1 MSLEEL
7 LELAQGAACE
17 LDASAL
23 AVIDDSRAVIDAV
36 LATGKPVYGLNT
48 GLGHAKDTRLE
59 PDAIRAFQLTMLRG
73 HAGAMGPALRT
84 DLVRA
89 AMAARVNGMARGG
102 SGASRACATTLVAML
117 NAGVHPVVPSSGSV
131 GAGDLG
137 QMAAIAL
144 VAVGEGSAELNGELV
159 SGAEAL
165 EQAGIPPLELE
176 PKDALTLMSHNGISI
191 GHGATVVARAKRAL
205 EAADIAAALSLEA
218 MSGNTS
224 VFDPIVSAVKGIRGQ
239 AEVGAHIRALI
250 ERSAALEASVERT
263 IQDPLSFRVV
273 PQVHGALWEFVELTG
288 HAVEVE
294 LNAITDNPLV
304 SRSDRRMIHN
314 GNFHPMVVALSF
326 DALRPA
332 IAHVGQLSD
341 RRLNHLW
348 AKTFASPLSPQ
359 KQPRGLSLRYAAAA
373 ASAELRQLSD
383 PASLDIP
390 PVDFGVED
398 HATGAPL
405 SVMRTEAALDRLD
418 DILTV
423 ELLMARDLLLAG
435 GVGVGVGTRAVLD
448 FVNDVAGISAAGSA
462 ADLHAA
468 VKHSLTGGLVDAARQ
483 AGSTLTWSGPS
494 GLRPVFQ

>member
-1 MSLEEL
+1 
-7 LELAQGAACE
+7 
-17 LDASAL
+17 
-23 AVIDDSRAVIDAV
+23 
-36 LATGKPVYGLNT
+36 
-48 GLGHAKDTRLE
+48 
-59 PDAIRAFQLTMLRG
+59 
-73 HAGAMGPALRT
+73 
-84 DLVRA
+84 
-89 AMAARVNGMARGG
+89 
-102 SGASRACATTLVAML
+102 ML
-117 NAGVHPVVPSSGSV
+117 NAGVHPVVPGFGSV

-144 VAVGEGSAELNGELV
+144 VAVGEGRAEFNGELLT
-159 SGAEAL
+159 GAEAL

-205 EAADIAAALSLEA
+205 EAADIAAAVSLEA

-239 AEVGAHIRALI
+239 AEVSAHIRALVDHSVALDP
-250 ERSAALEASVERT
+250 SAERT

-273 PQVHGALWEFVELTG
+273 PQVHGALWEFVELAG
-288 HAVEVE
+288 NAVETE

-304 SRSDRRMIHN
+304 SRADRRMIHN

-326 DALRPA
+326 DAIRPA

-348 AKTFASPLSPQ
+348 AKTFANPLNPQ
-359 KQPRGLSLRYAAAA
+359 EQPRGLSLRYAAAA
-373 ASAELRQLSD
+373 AAAELRELAN

-390 PVDFGVED
+390 PVDFSVED

-405 SVMRTEAALDRLD
+405 SVVRTEISLDRLE

-423 ELLMARDLLLAG
+423 ELLMARDLLQAG
-435 GVGVGVGTRAVLD
+435 EVAVGVGTRAVLD
-448 FVNDVAGISAAGSA
+448 FLNDLAGGIASTASA

-468 VKHSLTGGLVDAARQ
+468 AKGALAGGLLDAARH
-483 AGSTLTWSGPS
+483 AGCRLTWSGPS
-494 GLRPVFQ
+494 GLKPRHR